1 MAVTLLVRSFLVLI
15 AVLLVWQG
23 DTLLIQNKISSSRY
37 ASTSTR
43 LTAST
48 SDSTSWQRY
57 NQIAKVTLLS
67 VVAFAQIANARPP
80 GVDRPDLLPKE
91 QNVPLIDAA
100 NFLSKGQEKKM
111 INDINEL
118 QKLTGYKLRVL
129 CQSYPN
135 TPGLAI
141 KNYWGVDDNTLV
153 LVADKGEGFNKQG
166 IPTNIMNLNIGKN
179 VEDALPGQFW
189 QRLVN
194 KLGNQPYVKEVGAD
208 VAVQN
213 AVQVLLNEIK
223 CGDDGD
229 VMYCNSIYY
238 DMTDDCLTLI
248 ITLSF
253 STQPYC

>member
-1 MAVTLLVRSFLVLI
+1 MRSFLVLI
-15 AVLLVWQG
+15 AALLVWQG
-23 DTLLIQNKISSSRY
+23 DTLLIQCKISSIRH
-37 ASTSTR
+37 ASSTR

-48 SDSTSWQRY
+48 SDSTSSWQRI

-67 VVAFAQIANARPP
+67 VAAFAQIANARPP

-91 QNVPLIDAA
+91 QNVPLIDVA

-111 INDINEL
+111 VNDINEL

-213 AVQVLLNEIK
+213 AVQVLLLAAALVNYSTCYHMIGHYLLLK
-223 CGDDGD
+223 
-229 VMYCNSIYY
+229 
-238 DMTDDCLTLI
+238 I
-248 ITLSF
+248 I
-253 STQPYC
+253 